1 MVLIPIL
8 DNYTLL
14 TRSEKKIADYIV
26 NNPDKAFEQNA
37 NEIAQYTGTSSATVG
52 RFARKIGF
60 DSFIDAKLH
69 MVKMSGGS
77 QEAGKSLFISKNDSY
92 QDCSQKLLAQITDV
106 CNSVARG
113 MDFKLLESIVQR
125 ILHAN
130 TVFLAGIGA
139 SSIVAMDL
147 NLKLIRLCRK
157 TSYSLDPHV
166 NLLGAMTATSQDILI
181 AFSYSGTTKMVVE
194 TLREARLKGA
204 YTLAITG
211 NANSDL
217 AQQAQGILTS
227 PALEQKLRI
236 GAVSSHYSQQFVS
249 DLLFLSLI
257 TNLYDVADS
266 LIMSTSEALE
276 KLK

>member
-14 TRSEKKIADYIV
+14 TKSEKTIADYIV
-26 NNPDKAFEQNA
+26 NNPEKAFELNA
-37 NEIAQYTGTSSATVG
+37 NELSECTGTSPATVG

-60 DSFIDAKLH
+60 ESFVDAKLK
-69 MVKMSGGS
+69 MIRMSGS
-77 QEAGKSLFISKNDSY
+77 QQETGKSLFINKNDSY
-92 QDCSQKLLAQITDV
+92 EACTQKLLAQITDV
-106 CNSVARG
+106 CNSASRG
-113 MDFKLLESIVQR
+113 VDFKMMEEIVR
-125 ILHAN
+125 KILKAD
-130 TVFLAGIGA
+130 TIYLAGIAA

-147 NLKLIRLCRK
+147 NLKLIRLDRK
-157 TSYSLDPHV
+157 THYSLDPHV
-166 NLLGAMTATSQDILI
+166 NLLGAMTSTNKDVLI
-181 AFSYSGTTKMVVE
+181 AFSYSGTTKIVVE
-194 TLREARLKGA
+194 TLKEAKRKGA
-204 YTLAITG
+204 YTIAITG

-217 AQQAQGILTS
+217 AQQATRTLSS

-236 GAVSSHYSQQFVS
+236 GAVSSHYSQQFIS

-266 LIMSTSEALE
+266 LIMNTSDVLD